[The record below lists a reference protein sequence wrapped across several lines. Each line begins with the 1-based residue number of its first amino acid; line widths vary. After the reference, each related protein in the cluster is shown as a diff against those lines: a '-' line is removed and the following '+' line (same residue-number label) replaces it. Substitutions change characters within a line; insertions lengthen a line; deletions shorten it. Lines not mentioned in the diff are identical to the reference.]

1 MQTTVETA
9 PDLGGVRYGLALF
22 STPLSCG
29 GVAWGH
35 GGSIPGYETG
45 GGVGPDGRS
54 VTVAVTALP
63 AAMDDPQAAY
73 ERITQAVDAV
83 LCA

>member
-1 MQTTVETA
+1 M
-9 PDLGGVRYGLALF
+9 RYGLALM

-35 GGSIPGYETG
+35 GGSIPGFETG

-54 VTVAVTALP
+54 VTVAVTSLP
-63 AAMDDPQAAY
+63 AATADPARAA
-73 ERITQAVDAV
+73 ERLTQAVDAV

>member
-1 MQTTVETA
+1 M
-9 PDLGGVRYGLALF
+9 RYGLALF
-22 STPLSCG
+22 GTPLSCG

-63 AAMDDPQAAY
+63 AATADPEAAW
-73 ERITQAVDAV
+73 ERINQAVDAV